1 MESLLRTIQ
10 SLRLTDYVSYHVSE
24 EELVTFGLDDP
35 ELTTTVEYCTMDSDG
50 NSEESGTLVL
60 HLSRNPEELAA
71 YEQAVEKEKDD
82 LPEVP
87 CYVRLDQSQIVY
99 QISQSVYDQLTE
111 VSYDKLRHQKLFTTD
126 FDTVT
131 SIDVSL
137 NGESY
142 PFVCH
147 PPEDQEDEDA
157 ESTWTYNDE
166 EFDIAAVKT
175 SLCAISATEFTEET
189 ASGQEEISLTLH
201 LEDEDFPTFT
211 LTLCRFDGSNCTA
224 TVDGKP
230 IALVSRVQTV
240 NLIEAVNKLTLGS

>member
-1 MESLLRTIQ
+1 M
-10 SLRLTDYVSYHVSE
+10 
-24 EELVTFGLDDP
+24 
-35 ELTTTVEYCTMDSDG
+35 
-50 NSEESGTLVL
+50 L

-71 YEQAVEKEKDD
+71 YEQAVEKEEDD

-99 QISQSVYDQLTE
+99 KISQSVYDQLTE
-111 VSYDKLRHQKLFTTD
+111 VSYDKLRHQKLFTAD

-137 NGESY
+137 NEEAY
-142 PFVCH
+142 HFVCH

-157 ESTWTYNDE
+157 ESTWIYNDE

-175 SLCAISATEFTEET
+175 SLCAISATEFTEEA

-211 LTLCRFDGSNCTA
+211 LTLCRFDGSHS
-224 TVDGKP
+224 DGRWKTN
-230 IALVSRVQTV
+230 RTGVQ
-240 NLIEAVNKLTLGS
+240 SSDR

>member
-1 MESLLRTIQ
+1 M
-10 SLRLTDYVSYHVSE
+10 
-24 EELVTFGLDDP
+24 TFGLDDP

-71 YEQAVEKEKDD
+71 YEQAVEKEEDD

-99 QISQSVYDQLTE
+99 KISQSVYDQLTE
-111 VSYDKLRHQKLFTTD
+111 VSYDKLRHQKLFTAD

-137 NGESY
+137 NEEAY
-142 PFVCH
+142 HFVCH

-157 ESTWTYNDE
+157 ESTLGYIT
-166 EFDIAAVKT
+166 T
-175 SLCAISATEFTEET
+175 RSLILPPLRLRSV
-189 ASGQEEISLTLH
+189 QSLQPNLPRKQ
-201 LEDEDFPTFT
+201 LPVRRKFP
-211 LTLCRFDGSNCTA
+211 
-224 TVDGKP
+224 
-230 IALVSRVQTV
+230 
-240 NLIEAVNKLTLGS
+240 